1 MRCCDT
7 SKPRYPWWGYVKNI
21 VRRYPMMRR
30 EYDEAMQQKIT
41 PAYAEMT
48 RSSDATRTTELSVA
62 CAAPSSG
69 SVAELEAV
77 QKAIDSIATTENGDE
92 IIKIIDMLFWK
103 QTHTLQ
109 GAALNMHLSYNT
121 AKRRYEAFLKSVAY
135 YRGLL

>member
-1 MRCCDT
+1 
-7 SKPRYPWWGYVKNI
+7 
-21 VRRYPMMRR
+21 MRR

-41 PAYAEMT
+41 PAYTET
-48 RSSDATRTTELSVA
+48 QRGSEATRTTEAIVIRA
-62 CAAPSSG
+62 ISSG

-77 QKAIDSIATTENGDE
+77 QKAIDNILLTENGEE

-109 GAALNMHLSYNT
+109 GAALKMHLSYNT
-121 AKRRYEAFLKSVAY
+121 AKRRYESFLKCVAI